1 MTSQVTDS
9 LAVNFTE
16 QLGEVGRLTMS
27 GQGPRYN
34 RRYEGMRS
42 ETTDVR
48 RLARWKRVRQ
58 ASIERDG
65 YRCRHFVARRRQS
78 RYVQVSGNGV

>member
-1 MTSQVTDS
+1 
-9 LAVNFTE
+9 
-16 QLGEVGRLTMS
+16 
-27 GQGPRYN
+27 
-34 RRYEGMRS
+34 MRS